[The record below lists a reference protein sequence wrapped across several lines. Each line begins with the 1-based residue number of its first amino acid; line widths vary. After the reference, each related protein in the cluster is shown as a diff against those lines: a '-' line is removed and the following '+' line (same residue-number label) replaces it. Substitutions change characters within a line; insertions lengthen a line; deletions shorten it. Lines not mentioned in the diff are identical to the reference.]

1 MNGCENKI
9 LSDKWR
15 EIKNKPGCK
24 YCNELELMP
33 RLVGTH
39 SPGCSKLYPPLSN
52 KINNIQICETESARK
67 TLDMIMNGSFKSIVA
82 PSAEGETN
90 NYINKKQRF
99 KLQKEFIFLMY
110 IFYESENAWTI
121 KINGDIYDSKNKNEI
136 TINNVA
142 KIVTIGKNDIWFLLL
157 DSSEEKVSQLQNL
170 QLNKKTPYKSSYKI
184 ININKQSRILFR
196 LFPGQ
201 IINTRTMLIEE
212 F

>member
-1 MNGCENKI
+1 MINKNMIKKIKYIIATFLIYNSLFIITLLSEENI
-9 LSDKWR
+9 TDR
-15 EIKNKPGCK
+15 IKN
-24 YCNELELMP
+24 Y
-33 RLVGTH
+33 T
-39 SPGCSKLYPPLSN
+39 LSN

-90 NYINKKQRF
+90 NYINNKQRF